1 VLLGI
6 TVRVAPL
13 VYVGVSEIDLW
24 DVLTRSPRTR
34 GTTEVAMP
42 QARSCDASYGYGRF
56 VGWAATARRVRDSGL
71 PMGRRV
77 TALHSLVANH
87 HAPLGFAGTRRRLR
101 KLAGVGLFRRWTQ
114 PRLLLALRALEES
127 RSSHL
132 EYLAVFAQRRRREKA
147 VGRRQPTKGDVA
159 ALRRP
164 EWLKNVDEAGRRYPE
179 SICRVC
185 GYDDV
190 GEERWTG
197 PDGAQYVICPCCG
210 AESGVDDDYRA
221 SALAYRRSWI
231 SRGCQWVQPE
241 ESPPDW
247 ALNPQAAQI
256 PGDWR

>member
-1 VLLGI
+1 
-6 TVRVAPL
+6 
-13 VYVGVSEIDLW
+13 
-24 DVLTRSPRTR
+24 
-34 GTTEVAMP
+34 
-42 QARSCDASYGYGRF
+42 
-56 VGWAATARRVRDSGL
+56 
-71 PMGRRV
+71 MGRRV

-87 HAPLGFAGTRRRLR
+87 HAPLGFTGTRRRLR
-101 KLAGVGLFRRWTQ
+101 RLAGVGLLRRWTQ

-132 EYLAVFAQRRRREKA
+132 EYLAAFAQRRRREKA
-147 VGRRQPTKGDVA
+147 IGRRQPTKGDVA

-164 EWLKNVDEAGRRYPE
+164 EWVKNVEEARRRYPE

-210 AESGVDDDYRA
+210 AESGVDDYDLRSAREYR
-221 SALAYRRSWI
+221 SSWL
-231 SRGCQWVQPE
+231 RKGCPWFQPE
-241 ESPPDW
+241 ERPPDW
-247 ALNPQAAQI
+247 SFNLQGAQI